1 VPSDIFS
8 FPRGTKAGTCL
19 HDIFEHLDFVQ
30 KDPGVIKKLISD
42 KLIEYGFDPL
52 WQKTLYDMIR
62 KVLSVPL
69 EPERSDFTLSHI
81 RSQDRI
87 NELEF
92 YFPLKSISPKK
103 LHTICRKYAGTELSK
118 DFPERIERLD
128 FSPVRGFMRGFI
140 DMIFQFHDIF
150 YLVDWKSNFLGN
162 GIECYDQKGLAK
174 AMKDELYSIQCYIYT
189 VALNQYLQLRL
200 PGYTYET
207 HFGGAYYVFLRGVD
221 PVKGSGFGIY
231 KERPSE
237 EFIHT
242 LSTNLIDETGMS

>member
-1 VPSDIFS
+1 
-8 FPRGTKAGTCL
+8 
-19 HDIFEHLDFVQ
+19 
-30 KDPGVIKKLISD
+30 
-42 KLIEYGFDPL
+42 
-52 WQKTLYDMIR
+52 MIR

-103 LHTICRKYAGTELSK
+103 LYTIFKEYVGTELSK
-118 DFPERIERLD
+118 DFPERIERFD

-140 DMIFQFHDIF
+140 DMIFQFHDKF
-150 YLVDWKSNFLGN
+150 YLVDWKSNLLGS
-162 GIECYDQKGLAK
+162 GVEHYDQKGLAE
-174 AMKDELYSIQCYIYT
+174 AMKDEWYNIQCYIYT

-207 HFGGAYYVFLRGVD
+207 HFGGAYYIFLRGVN
-221 PVKGSGFGIY
+221 PTNGSEFGIY
-231 KERPSE
+231 RERPSE
-237 EFIHT
+237 EFIQT
-242 LSTNLIDETGMS
+242 LCINLIDETGMVKRLRVQGSKVQS